1 MKRFAICAVLVALLA
16 LPAFAQNPTG
26 TLTGHVTDGTN
37 PLPGATVAVSSPNL
51 QGTRTA
57 VTTINGD
64 YILTFLPPGDYKV
77 RFEMRG
83 FQTLETSIKISAA
96 QISKLDAVM
105 PVAKI
110 AEEVT
115 VAGSYETISSAATAS
130 TTFEKD
136 FINKLPVPR
145 DLVNAVA
152 LAPGVSQ
159 TGPNN
164 GITISGAQSYESLFL
179 INGVVVN
186 ENVRGQATTLFIED
200 AIQETTT
207 STSGISAEYGRF
219 AGGVV
224 NMLTKSGG
232 NELHGSFRTSFDND
246 KWTAPTPKTVE
257 HSRADKINKTYE
269 ATLGGY
275 ALKDKLWYF
284 LAGRDRKTSGSD
296 QTIYTDIAFPTQ
308 VNEKR
313 YEGKVTFALTPAHRF
328 VGSYIKREREWVNY
342 GNFPYPTIDLA
353 TLYDRQIP
361 EDLQSYNYTGVLSDN
376 FFVEGQYSKRTMTFQ
391 NSGGRELDLYLGT
404 PIMAYAQGIYGHMG
418 WWCGSCTPE
427 TRDNKDY
434 LAKGSW
440 FLSSQSLGSHDITFG
455 YDQYADMINSLN
467 YQSPTDFTL
476 YTPTFTYSGT
486 NWYPV
491 VSADGSAELV
501 WWPILIV
508 GTGTDFKQTG
518 VYINDKWRL
527 NNNWSFNIGARWDKN
542 DGKTSIGKTV
552 AKDSMVSPRLGVTFD
567 PKGDGEWIFNASLAR
582 YVMTISGTGNVADR
596 SPQAPSV
603 FEWGYYGPE
612 YNLDCD
618 PATGINCTDA
628 TDVLR
633 GVFDWFD
640 SIGGTSAFPDY
651 GASIPGYNRIIRGSL
666 ASPYAEEIAA
676 GVTKRL
682 GNTGLIRLDYVH
694 RNFKNGY
701 ATRVDTDTGQV
712 DVFAIGRDWG
722 TQDLGLIV
730 NSNWLKRQYDGVS
743 VQGNFRL
750 HDRWTI
756 GGNYTWSHSYGNYVG
771 EGAGPGPIATTNY
784 PDYYPEY
791 QDVKWAAPSGDLPID
806 QRHRGRV
813 WVVWDAINSRHNSL
827 SVSLMQ
833 SYFSG
838 TPYGAVGAVRSYLYV
853 TNPGYINRPSS
864 VTYYFT
870 ARDAYRTDDITRT
883 DLSVNYSF
891 KFPALGKDVEIFL
904 IPQLI
909 NVFNEHGVTDVNTTA
924 YDYTTYS
931 SRLASF
937 NPFTTTPVECPQGGS
952 TDDCK
957 AIGANWQKGPNFG
970 KPTSPADFQT
980 PRTFSISVGFR
991 F

>member
-1 MKRFAICAVLVALLA
+1 MRRSWVLALMIMLVAL
-16 LPAFAQNPTG
+16 PMFAQVPTG

-37 PLPGATVAVSSPNL
+37 ALPGVTVSVTSPNL
-51 QGTRTA
+51 QGTRSA
-57 VTTINGD
+57 VTTVNGD
-64 YILTFLPPGDYKV
+64 YILAFLPPGEYRV
-77 RFEMRG
+77 RFELQG
-83 FQTLETSIKISAA
+83 FQTLDTSIKISAA
-96 QISKLDAVM
+96 QTAKLDAVM
-105 PVAKI
+105 PVARI

-115 VAGSYETISSAATAS
+115 VAGSYETISTSGTAS
-130 TTFEKD
+130 TTLEAD
-136 FINKLPVPR
+136 LQNKLPVPR

-164 GITISGAQSYESLFL
+164 GLVISGAQSYESLFL

-186 ENVRGQATTLFIED
+186 ENVRGQATNLFIED

-232 NELHGSFRTSFDND
+232 NEVRGSFRTTFDND

-257 HSRADKINKTYE
+257 HSRADKINETYE

-275 ALKDKLWYF
+275 VWKDRIWYF
-284 LAGRDRKTSGSD
+284 LAGRDRKTTGSD

-308 VNEKR
+308 VKER
-313 YEGKVTFALTPAHRF
+313 RWEGKLTVAATPEHRF
-328 VGSYIKREREWVNY
+328 VGSYIDRERSWVNY

-353 TLYDRQIP
+353 TIYDRQIP
-361 EDLQSYNYTGVLSDN
+361 ETLQSFNYTGVLTDN
-376 FFVEGQYSKRTMTFQ
+376 FFVEGQYSKRTLEFD
-391 NSGGRELDLYLGT
+391 NSGGRSRDLYAGT
-404 PIMAYAQGIYGHMG
+404 PIVGYSQGIYGNAG
-418 WWCGSCTPE
+418 WWCGVCTPE
-427 TRDNKDY
+427 TRDNEDY

-440 FLSSQSLGSHDITFG
+440 FLSTQNMGSHDIVFG
-455 YDQYADMINSLN
+455 YDQFSDMVNSLN
-467 YQSPTDFTL
+467 YQSATDFTL
-476 YTPTFTYSGT
+476 YTPTFTYAGT
-486 NWYPV
+486 NWYPEV
-491 VSADGSAELV
+491 YGDGSAELV

-508 GTGTDFKQTG
+508 GTGTDFTQAG
-518 VYINDKWRL
+518 VFINDKWRL

-552 AKDSMVSPRLGVTFD
+552 AKDSLLSPRLGVVFD
-567 PKGDGEWIFNASLAR
+567 PKGDGEWVFNAGLAR

-596 SPQAPSV
+596 SPQSPSV

-612 YNLDCD
+612 FNTDCD
-618 PATGINCTDA
+618 PATGANCTSPQ
-628 TDVLR
+628 DVLR
-633 GVFDWFD
+633 GVFAWFD
-640 SIGGTSAFPDY
+640 GIGGTSAFPDY

-666 ASPYAEEIAA
+666 DSPYAEEISA
-676 GVTKRL
+676 GFSKRL
-682 GNTGLIRLDYVH
+682 GNTGLFRLDYVH

-701 ATRVDTDTGQV
+701 ATRVDTGTGQV

-743 VQGNFRL
+743 LQGNLRL
-750 HDRWTI
+750 HDRLTI
-756 GGNYTWSHSYGNYVG
+756 GGNYTWSHSSGNYVG
-771 EGAGPGPIATTNY
+771 EGSGTGPVTATNY

-791 QDVKWAAPSGDLPID
+791 QDVKWSAPSGDLPID

-813 WVVWDAINSRHNSL
+813 WAVWDLISSRHNTL
-827 SVSLMQ
+827 SVSLME

-853 TNPGYINRPSS
+853 PNPGYVNVPSS

-870 ARDAYRTDDITRT
+870 GRDAFRTDNITRT
-883 DLSVNYSF
+883 DISVNYGF
-891 KFPALGKDVEIFL
+891 RFPALGKDVEIFL
-904 IPQLI
+904 IPQLT
-909 NVFNEHGVTDVNTTA
+909 NAFNEHGVTAPNTTV

-931 SRLASF
+931 ARLASF
-937 NPFTTTPVECPQGGS
+937 NPFTTTPVECPQGAS
-952 TDDCK
+952 TADCK
-957 AIGANWQKGPNFG
+957 AVGANWQRGPNFG
-970 KPTSPADFQT
+970 KPTSPAAYQT
-980 PRTFSISVGFR
+980 PRTFSLSVGFR